1 MTTVEIVF
9 RYSGQPSEVETFALA
24 NAREVYGI
32 RRLSFDRAASTL
44 LVEYDA
50 TRLNAA
56 TVTQLVRRSGL
67 QLIEELPPPEPIALP
82 EPTSAAP
89 VLDTKPGTPVNAS
102 PQTLPPPASPPKPA
116 GAAPLP

>member
-1 MTTVEIVF
+1 MTTIEILF
-9 RYSGQPSEVETFALA
+9 RYSGQPRETEIFALG

-56 TVTQLVRRSGL
+56 MVTQLVRRSGL
-67 QLIEELPPPEPIALP
+67 QLIEELP
-82 EPTSAAP
+82 
-89 VLDTKPGTPVNAS
+89 V
-102 PQTLPPPASPPKPA
+102 LPPPPEAVVAEAPKA
-116 GAAPLP
+116 

>member
-1 MTTVEIVF
+1 MTTVEILF
-9 RYSGQPSEVETFALA
+9 RYSGQPSEPEIFALA

-56 TVTQLVRRSGL
+56 MVTQLVRRSGL
-67 QLIEELPPPEPIALP
+67 ELIEELPLVVPAPPPEPA
-82 EPTSAAP
+82 SAA
-89 VLDTKPGTPVNAS
+89 A
-102 PQTLPPPASPPKPA
+102 PKA
-116 GAAPLP
+116 